1 MLPGPDQSRLALLSA
16 LFCLS
21 FFTNPFQLFNFHC
34 FFPYFPTFHI
44 LYPFSQTNISCVHH
58 LSVGFVVFLYGS
70 VSDSVSV
77 SASHLFY
84 FRLV

>member
-21 FFTNPFQLFNFHC
+21 FFTNSFQLFHFHW
-34 FFPYFPTFHI
+34 FFSYFPTFHI
-44 LYPFSQTNISCVHH
+44 LSPFSQTNISCVHH
-58 LSVGFVVFLYGS
+58 LSVGLVVFLCGS